1 VIFGLLLFEGLVKD
15 LFRPVGRGGNSVVV
29 VVVVG
34 AAVVVVVVGAAVV
47 VVVVGAAVV
56 VVVVGA
62 AVVVVVVVGAAVV
75 VVVGGAAVVVVGAIV
90 VVGITGTTGIIET
103 PALFHNAVAD
113 PSVFLFTRTF
123 DTAIVSCLTRCVV
136 EDASYPPV

>member
-1 VIFGLLLFEGLVKD
+1 MVVVVVVVVV
-15 LFRPVGRGGNSVVV
+15 VGVVVV

-34 AAVVVVVVGAAVV
+34 A
-47 VVVVGAAVV
+47 
-56 VVVVGA
+56 
-62 AVVVVVVVGAAVV
+62 
-75 VVVGGAAVVVVGAIV
+75 IV
-90 VVGITGTTGIIET
+90 IVRTTGTTGIIEI
-103 PALFHNAVAD
+103 PAALPSAVAD